1 MTLQAKFQHYKW
13 QLNSKFNTKILIV
26 SILVFVLS
34 KLYLNYEVCI
44 EKTYLNNFEEML
56 VIEYHRTFKIKKR
69 ENFFS
74 KLKWLYTEDSSLP
87 TRKKKKEKSKILL
100 LFRQKTIRYRMLPFS
115 AFAVSLKQ
123 NSISNRRCICVP
135 ISEYKIA

>member
-1 MTLQAKFQHYKW
+1 MTLQAKFQHYEW
-13 QLNSKFNTKILIV
+13 QLNSKSNTKILIV
-26 SILVFVLS
+26 LILICVLS
-34 KLYLNYEVCI
+34 KLYLDYEVCI

-56 VIEYHRTFKIKKR
+56 VIEYHRTFKIKKG

-87 TRKKKKEKSKILL
+87 IKKKKKKLKYCFSFGK
-100 LFRQKTIRYRMLPFS
+100 KTIRYRMLPFS

-123 NSISNRRCICVP
+123 NSISDDVFAYQFR
-135 ISEYKIA
+135 STK

>member
-13 QLNSKFNTKILIV
+13 QLNSKSNTKILIV
-26 SILVFVLS
+26 LILIYALS
-34 KLYLNYEVCI
+34 KLYLDYEICI
-44 EKTYLNNFEEML
+44 EKKYLNNFEEML

-87 TRKKKKEKSKILL
+87 IKKKTKILL
-100 LFRQKTIRYRMLPFS
+100 LFRQKTIPYRMLPFS